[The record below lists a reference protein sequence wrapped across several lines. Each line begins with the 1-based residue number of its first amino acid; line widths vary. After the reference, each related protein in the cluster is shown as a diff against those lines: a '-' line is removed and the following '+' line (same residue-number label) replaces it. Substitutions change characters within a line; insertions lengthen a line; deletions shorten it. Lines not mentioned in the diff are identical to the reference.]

1 MRQKGYTYHI
11 GPEPTDDEDL
21 REEILSEDQ
30 SDLLKRSSHAPVK
43 LPYEVALKWVR
54 QTIARNRGRE
64 LQGNYNPLVI
74 SELFRVS
81 SLEAR
86 AIFQKLIVR

>member
-1 MRQKGYTYHI
+1 MGYTYHV

-30 SDLLKRSSHAPVK
+30 SDLLKRSSDSPVR

-54 QTIARNRGRE
+54 QTIARNHGRE

-74 SELFRVS
+74 SELFCVR
-81 SLEAR
+81 SLKSCATH
-86 AIFQKLIVR
+86 QSLIVC